1 MGENQY
7 TSMQK
12 SFYESQASNM
22 AIGNHKEHNSNP
34 DYWSILLYP
43 LSQGD
48 WSNKTILD
56 FGCGCGRS
64 VVNVLEKYTIGRIDG
79 SDIGPQ
85 NIEYPNKL

>member
-1 MGENQY
+1 MGESQY
-7 TSMQK
+7 TSMQR

-22 AIGNHKEHNSNP
+22 VIGNHKEHNSNP

-56 FGCGCGRS
+56 FGCG
-64 VVNVLEKYTIGRIDG
+64 VKVLSKKLPCFFAKTIAGFIFCIAK
-79 SDIGPQ
+79 S
-85 NIEYPNKL
+85 